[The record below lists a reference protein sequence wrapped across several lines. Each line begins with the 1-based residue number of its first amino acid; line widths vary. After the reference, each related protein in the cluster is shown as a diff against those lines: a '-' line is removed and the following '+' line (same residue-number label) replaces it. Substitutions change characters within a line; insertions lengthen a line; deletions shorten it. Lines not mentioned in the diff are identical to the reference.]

1 MIHNILLA
9 LLGPLFISTSLFAQV
24 KTDTLL
30 VAGDCEHC
38 KQRIELTVD
47 MPGVKYASWDNASQQ
62 LIIEYKASKITLQQ
76 ISDAL
81 NAAGH
86 DTRLG
91 SAPDSVYDKLPGCC
105 HYSRLMPEQQIK
117 QP

>member
-1 MIHNILLA
+1 MKHIILLA
-9 LLGPLFISTSLFAQV
+9 LLSPLFICTNLFAQV

-38 KQRIELTVD
+38 KERIELTAD
-47 MPGVKYASWDNASQQ
+47 MPGVKYASWDNATQQ
-62 LIIEYKASKITLQQ
+62 LIIEYKTSKITLKE

-91 SAPDSVYDKLPGCC
+91 SAPDNVYEKLPGCC
-105 HYSRLMPEQQIK
+105 HYNRLTPEQQVK
-117 QP
+117 